1 MKVCFVSFEYPP
13 FINGGAGVYAKELTN
28 SLARLGCEIHI
39 VTRTLQKKIT
49 YSCEK
54 RIHVHRLPFIN
65 LPGFIFLSFSVSL
78 TSFFRT
84 LVRRIGSIDILHSN
98 DFSFFP
104 FTGSFNCI
112 PKVTTIHHLFY
123 SNPRPDDR
131 RLYFRF
137 RELTSE
143 YGYILPFIQKKVI
156 LASDVVIAVSK
167 NTRRVILEKLAL
179 NPSQVVTIYNGYGTG
194 TQRFSSSISVQELKQ
209 LKYLE
214 EMKKAGRHI
223 ILYVGRI
230 DDPRKNLSLLLRA
243 VERVI
248 NHYKIEADLLLVGKG
263 DPTVV
268 LRLAKRLGIEGKL
281 HLTGYVSDA
290 CLRAFYSLCD
300 VFVLPS
306 LQEGLGLTLLEAMSY
321 GRPVIATRVG
331 GIVEFLKQGKTGYL
345 VEVGDLEKLAASI
358 SNILTDKEI
367 AKKFGT
373 YNQTYVQEHFSWEKC
388 AKETLALYERLS

>member
-1 MKVCFVSFEYPP
+1 
-13 FINGGAGVYAKELTN
+13 
-28 SLARLGCEIHI
+28 
-39 VTRTLQKKIT
+39 
-49 YSCEK
+49 
-54 RIHVHRLPFIN
+54 
-65 LPGFIFLSFSVSL
+65 
-78 TSFFRT
+78 
-84 LVRRIGSIDILHSN
+84 
-98 DFSFFP
+98 
-104 FTGSFNCI
+104 
-112 PKVTTIHHLFY
+112 
-123 SNPRPDDR
+123 
-131 RLYFRF
+131 
-137 RELTSE
+137 LTSE

-179 NPSQVVTIYNGYGTG
+179 TPSQVVTIYNGYGTS
-194 TQRFSSSISVQELKQ
+194 TQQNSNSISVQELEQ
-209 LKYLE
+209 LKLIE
-214 EMKKAGRHI
+214 EIKKAGRHI

-263 DPTVV
+263 DPTLV
-268 LRLAKRLGIEGKL
+268 LRLVKRLGIEGKL

-290 CLRAFYSLCD
+290 CLIAFYSLCD

-306 LQEGLGLTLLEAMSY
+306 LQEGFGLTLLEAMSY

-345 VEVGDLEKLAASI
+345 VEV
-358 SNILTDKEI
+358 
-367 AKKFGT
+367 
-373 YNQTYVQEHFSWEKC
+373 QEHFSWEKC